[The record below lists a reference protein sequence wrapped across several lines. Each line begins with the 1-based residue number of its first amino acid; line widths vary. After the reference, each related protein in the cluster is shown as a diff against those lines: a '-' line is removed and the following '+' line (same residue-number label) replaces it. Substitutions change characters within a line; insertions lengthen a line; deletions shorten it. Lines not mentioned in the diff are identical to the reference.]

1 MVQPW
6 YQVAANKL
14 ATSQSQNQ
22 VNRSQLIGPHTFIGL
37 SHDGVAKANSPNL
50 EGELGGDYI
59 GSPYQTCCQ
68 ISEVAKLTGIS
79 EKRVEELVRTSR
91 VYFQIKSVED

>member
-1 MVQPW
+1 MAQPW
-6 YQVAANKL
+6 YQQMANKM

-22 VNRSQLIGPHTFIGL
+22 ANKPQVIGPHTFIGL
-37 SHDGVAKANSPNL
+37 SHEGIGKANSPNL
-50 EGELGGDYI
+50 EGDLGEIISTLRTDPI
-59 GSPYQTCCQ
+59 CQ
-68 ISEVAKLTGIS
+68 ISEVSKLTGIS